1 MSSLSQYVR
10 FDNDG
15 VELVINLES
24 GESFASVSGYARMA
38 GLSVDAISKRVK
50 RDGIATTLAE
60 VPTPKGL
67 REVQL
72 IHKSTLVSWLSMD
85 YHKTG
90 DPQLLRVLNH
100 LMEDRSTECMDQNLY
115 SAKKTKV
122 SPKKKERALQIKYK
136 NRLGGQIEVPV
147 ASGRIDLLTD
157 DTIYEFK
164 VFKDYKNC
172 LGQLLAYDDC
182 LPGLKLCA
190 VLFDTPKA
198 ILLDGED
205 CKRIKRLFNKH
216 GAEVEFLS

>member
-1 MSSLSQYVR
+1 MSLSQYVR

-15 VELVINLES
+15 IELVINLES
-24 GESFASVSGYARMA
+24 GESFASFRGYARMA
-38 GLSVDAISKRVK
+38 GIEASTVTKRVK
-50 RDGIATTLAE
+50 RDGIVTTLAE

-72 IHKSTLVSWLSMD
+72 INKFTLVSWLSMD

-100 LMEDRSTECMDQNLY
+100 IMEDGGAECVDQNLY
-115 SAKKTKV
+115 SAKKAKI

-136 NRLGGQIEVPV
+136 NRLGGQTEVPV

-164 VFKDYKNC
+164 IFRDYKNC
-172 LGQLLAYDDC
+172 LGQLLAYEDC

-198 ILLDGED
+198 LLLVGED
-205 CKRIKRLFNKH
+205 CKRITRLFNKH